1 MQNMVD
7 NSMGH
12 LMQNHSSN
20 ENLLLHNEIMQINH
34 LSQLFVGLNV
44 FSVLF
49 FQLSGLL
56 NRDRV

>member
-7 NSMGH
+7 SSMGH
-12 LMQNHSSN
+12 LMQNHNSN
-20 ENLLLHNEIMQINH
+20 EHLLLHNEIMQINH